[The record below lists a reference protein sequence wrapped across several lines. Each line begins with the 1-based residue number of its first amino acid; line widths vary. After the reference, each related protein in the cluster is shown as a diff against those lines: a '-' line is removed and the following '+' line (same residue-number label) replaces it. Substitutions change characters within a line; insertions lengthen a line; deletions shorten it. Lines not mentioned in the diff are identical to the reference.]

1 MAFSGNQKT
10 RLGPC
15 GGPRSRYGSFVGKAL
30 AAVVSEIVNN
40 LSIWYG
46 MTIQRMG
53 L

>member
-1 MAFSGNQKT
+1 MAFSGAQLT

-15 GGPRSRYGSFVGKAL
+15 GGPRALYGSFVGKTL
-30 AAVVSEIVNN
+30 AEAVTAIVNN

>member
-1 MAFSGNQKT
+1 MFSGNQLT

-15 GGPRSRYGSFVGKAL
+15 GGPRSRYGSFAGRTL
-30 AAVVSEIVNN
+30 ADAVAAIVNN

-46 MTIQRMG
+46 MSIQRMG